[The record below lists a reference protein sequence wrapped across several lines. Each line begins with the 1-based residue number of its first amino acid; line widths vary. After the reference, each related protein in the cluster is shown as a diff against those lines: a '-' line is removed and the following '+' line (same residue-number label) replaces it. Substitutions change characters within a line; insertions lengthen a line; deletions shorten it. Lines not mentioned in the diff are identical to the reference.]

1 MLVAEYAATIYEKE
15 NEKMKKILALLLALC
30 MIFALAACG
39 QQAAPAEQPAAEAPA
54 AEAPAAEEPA
64 AEEPAADEIT
74 LDVIICQYGPNTQEW
89 FLGSGMNGTN
99 FVDKFEAENPGI
111 KLNLEVVSW
120 NDVYT
125 VVDTRIAA
133 GNAPDILNI
142 DVFANYATDGLLL
155 PVSEYCPEELFNDF
169 FPSFIAQSV
178 IDDTVWA
185 VPDLASARAM
195 FYNVD
200 MLNEVGVEVPT
211 TWSEL
216 EDVSQAIIDFY
227 NGEVYPW
234 GVDMTTDEGQAA
246 FAYYTWGNGGGFVD
260 ADGNWAVNSPENVE
274 AIKFAVDL
282 VNKGFTNPNP
292 ATQTRYDL
300 QDMFAAGKMA
310 MLIAPN
316 QLPTYVADK
325 GGTINMA
332 PANIPAADGKTSSSV
347 GVMDRV
353 MAFKDDSAPD
363 QAARNEAIGKFL
375 TFFYNPE
382 NYVGWV
388 SMAGFL
394 PAVNSAV
401 EALVAADPSF
411 EAWLD
416 VLGGCQFYPTAKA
429 EWDQVKQG
437 VIAAEQAALT
447 GADVQ
452 AELDAL
458 QAQLG

>member
-1 MLVAEYAATIYEKE
+1 
-15 NEKMKKILALLLALC
+15 MKKILALLLALC

-39 QQAAPAEQPAAEAPA
+39 QQAAPAEQPAAEEPAAEEPA
-54 AEAPAAEEPA
+54 AEAPA

-155 PVSEYCPEELFNDF
+155 PVSEYCPEELYNDF

-332 PANIPAADGKTSSSV
+332 TANIPAADGKTSSSV
-347 GVMDRV
+347 GVMDRI

-388 SMAGFL
+388 SMEGFL

>member
-1 MLVAEYAATIYEKE
+1 
-15 NEKMKKILALLLALC
+15 MKKILALVLALC
-30 MIFALAACG
+30 MVFSICAVAS
-39 QQAAPAEQPAAEAPA
+39 
-54 AEAPAAEEPA
+54 
-64 AEEPAADEIT
+64 ADDDIT
-74 LDVIICQYGPNTQEW
+74 LDVIICQYGPNTQDW

-142 DVFANYATDGLLL
+142 DVFANYASEGLLE
-155 PVSEYCPEELFNDF
+155 PVSQWCPEELYNDF

-185 VPDLASARAM
+185 VPDLASARAL

-200 MLNEVGVEVPT
+200 MLNEVGIEVPT
-211 TWSEL
+211 TWAEL
-216 EDVSQAIIDFY
+216 EDACQAIVDFY
-227 NGEVYPW
+227 DGEVYPW
-234 GVDMTTDEGQAA
+234 GIDMTTDEGQAA

-260 ADGNWAVNSPENVE
+260 ADNNWAVNSAENVE
-274 AIKFAVDL
+274 AIEYAIGL
-282 VNKGFTNPNP
+282 INKGYTNPNP

-300 QDMFAAGKMA
+300 QDMFAAGKLA
-310 MLIAPN
+310 MVIAPN

-325 GGTINMA
+325 GGDINMA
-332 PANIPAADGKTSSSV
+332 TANIPANEGKTSSSV

-353 MAFKDDSAPD
+353 MAFKDEAAAD
-363 QAARNEAIGKFL
+363 QAKRDEAIGKFAE
-375 TFFYNPE
+375 FFYNPE

-388 SMAGFL
+388 SMEGFL

-401 EALVAADPSF
+401 GALVEADPSF
-411 EAWLD
+411 AAWLD
-416 VLGGCQFYPTAKA
+416 VLGGCQFYATAKA

-437 VIAAEQAALT
+437 VIAAEQNALA
-447 GADVQ
+447 GAEVK

-458 QAQLG
+458 QAALVG